1 MIKATSALVALAA
14 TALLAGCQTAPAEPT
29 PEPEARCAVSASRD
43 WSAWIN
49 RMPGPGATP
58 TLHVTG
64 QIDLPT
70 PGYTATLTA
79 GAADRSATPV
89 QQLILNIT
97 PPSGM
102 VAQVITT
109 ETVNYQGPTIAQS
122 YRGVTIRCA
131 GQTLAEITEVPDVH

>member
-14 TALLAGCQTAPAEPT
+14 AGLLAGCQTAPEPT
-29 PEPEARCAVSASRD
+29 PEARCAASASRD

-64 QIDLPT
+64 EIDLPT
-70 PGYTATLTA
+70 PGYAATLTA

-89 QQLILNIT
+89 QQLILTVT

-122 YRGVTIRCA
+122 YRGVAIRCA